1 MKKSIP
7 FLVLGF
13 AAALWSGY
21 WFMGRSAIVQ
31 GFAEAQD
38 NLAKDGITL
47 TASDLKVRGYPLNFK
62 TDLTDTVLSGAEM
75 HIEPKLV
82 QISAKA
88 YRPNIWTLSSD
99 KPTRIKLQGA
109 NGENWDFF
117 LTGEQMRVEMH
128 STASG
133 KLQALDADMK
143 SLKAIAA
150 PNGGLPPIT
159 AVEIGTAQLM
169 PNEAPIQ
176 EGMRTAFNI
185 RGVKLADGAAGNLQ
199 RAFGDFISRIEGTGV
214 ATQLA
219 SLDTDDIDLWKQG
232 GGLTIPDFELDW
244 GDVSFIGE
252 VNIDM
257 SAGRANGVA
266 TLGVKDADALITA
279 FVNAGLLNQTQA
291 LGATFLL
298 MAAPKD
304 AQGRTVLEFPIVD
317 NAITL
322 LGQTLHQF

>member
-7 FLVLGF
+7 FLCLGL

-21 WFMGRSAIVQ
+21 WFMGSSAIVNT
-31 GFAEAQD
+31 FAEAQD
-38 NLAKDGITL
+38 SLAEDGISL

-75 HIEPKLV
+75 RIEPKLV

-88 YRPNIWTLSSD
+88 YRPNVWTLSSD

-109 NGENWDFF
+109 KGETWDFF
-117 LTGEQMRVEMH
+117 LTGEKMRVEMQ
-128 STASG
+128 STVSG
-133 KLQALDADMK
+133 KLQSVDANMK

-150 PNGGLPPIT
+150 PNGGVPPIT
-159 AVEIGTAQLM
+159 AVEIGALKLV

-176 EGMRTAFNI
+176 DGMRTAFNI

-199 RAFGDFISRIEGTGV
+199 RAFGSFISRIEGTGV

-219 SLDTDDIDLWKQG
+219 TLDSDDIDIWKQG

-266 TLGVKDADALITA
+266 SLGVTDPDALITA
-279 FVNAGLLNQTQA
+279 FVNAGMLNQTQA

-322 LGQTLHQF
+322 LGQPLHQF